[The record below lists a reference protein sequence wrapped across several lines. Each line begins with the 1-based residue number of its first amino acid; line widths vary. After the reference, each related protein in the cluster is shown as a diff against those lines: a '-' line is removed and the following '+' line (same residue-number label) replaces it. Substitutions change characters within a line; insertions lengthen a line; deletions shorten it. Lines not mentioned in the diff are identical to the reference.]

1 MKIMENQ
8 ENNIEIFN
16 APIHSEETV
25 DKNGSKKTFLKKLTK
40 KIRKGIKGT
49 IIYQMKNFV
58 IGKRNS
64 VKKIK
69 IKNNITIFKS

>member
-25 DKNGSKKTFLKKLTK
+25 DKNGNKKTFLKKLTK

-49 IIYQMKNFV
+49 KIY
-58 IGKRNS
+58 
-64 VKKIK
+64 IK
-69 IKNNITIFKS
+69 